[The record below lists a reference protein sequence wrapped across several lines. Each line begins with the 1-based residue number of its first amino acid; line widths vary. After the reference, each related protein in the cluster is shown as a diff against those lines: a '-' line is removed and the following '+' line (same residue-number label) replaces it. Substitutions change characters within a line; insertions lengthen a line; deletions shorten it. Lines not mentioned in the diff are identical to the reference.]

1 MIKLINLL
9 KEVGE
14 ATSQIYPWK
23 ISSTEGETIYYTFQ
37 TNSDLDYK
45 VSISYFEYD
54 DYGTYIPAI
63 DVAFAV
69 KTDKEFSTS
78 ALTNKGELYSIMAT
92 VVDIIK
98 NYISKNSN
106 IKIIIY
112 TPEKKDKNFG
122 KQRNKLY
129 SAFVKNQIPGATI
142 EEFYD
147 DVIIRIP

>member
-1 MIKLINLL
+1 
-9 KEVGE
+9 
-14 ATSQIYPWK
+14 
-23 ISSTEGETIYYTFQ
+23 
-37 TNSDLDYK
+37 
-45 VSISYFEYD
+45 
-54 DYGTYIPAI
+54 
-63 DVAFAV
+63 
-69 KTDKEFSTS
+69 
-78 ALTNKGELYSIMAT
+78 MAT